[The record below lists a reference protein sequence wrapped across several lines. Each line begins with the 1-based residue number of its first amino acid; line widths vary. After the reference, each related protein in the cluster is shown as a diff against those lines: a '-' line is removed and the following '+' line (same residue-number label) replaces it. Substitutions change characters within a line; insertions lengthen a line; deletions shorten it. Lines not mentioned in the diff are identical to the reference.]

1 MAKKSF
7 RYQHIYSVVDGKAPS
22 ATTLLEGEIAVNAFA
37 DNEKLFIKNSS
48 GDVVD
53 FPRSY
58 SIKDI
63 DEDMEIIAAA
73 LNELNDRKAD
83 WVSAVTSGAVDDDSN
98 LEFYNRSGQTLF
110 EIEIPGGNGDELTIH
125 SGKDAQDKPIVS
137 TLIYLKD
144 VSSGETLPANVQKRY
159 RLVDANGDN
168 IVTASGDTS
177 DAIDIYKDSSV
188 VGAYIGTSGDSIESD
203 TGVVTK
209 LEVGDDWSGATS
221 GDKVTKADF
230 HFLNYIYFDGGF
242 SGATISGDGEYKLV
256 NVDLGQATAGVYG
269 SGVTMTED
277 GAVTG
282 VVDSA
287 SSVVVT
293 EYTDSGDSATTEEVL
308 TVGEDGFKV
317 EHIQEAIDAKADIWR
332 RLYHVTSGVARTD
345 LVESATTLE
354 YYNLSGD
361 TLFQIELPIDNELD
375 SGSTNPVQ
383 NSAIT
388 KYIHDDEL
396 VIASALADLNDRKLD
411 ASAYTDADVSK
422 FVTSGKTVEA
432 IPGDPSHSATTI
444 DFYNLSGDTL
454 FQIEMPE
461 GADVDMDFDS
471 GSTKALANS
480 AITVTL
486 EEMQKVTSAALN
498 DLNTRKLDIS
508 AHTLFDEQLFVANGE
523 FVESSTTAVFK
534 NLSGDTLFEIP
545 AGGGKCD
552 TDPELDSGS
561 TNPVAN
567 SAITL
572 ALEDKM
578 DKQDFMTQ
586 LYPQGSVYITYEY
599 KNPGEFLG
607 GEWELIGGEDA
618 DKNYYP
624 AFAISTDTAGTTID
638 ESLPNIKSGEFG
650 NDTGG
655 QGRGEVMSRGGAVN
669 AAAYTGSSVQ
679 YPAPQ
684 GTSTGPRTFTF
695 DASKGQTNAD
705 GTTYVPSTASTY
717 QNGAQVNVN
726 SIKLFFWKR
735 TDDAPVAMMLET
747 ITLEKVKDVLWEG
760 SATGGTIT
768 LTGGSM
774 ADYDAI
780 EFTVNNNSGVSG
792 LKDVFTFE
800 RDKVEDGLI
809 LPLSWD
815 ASVNRFLYLTG
826 VTETSFT
833 IISNLVA
840 LTMVRGVKYGYVSRT
855 DITTEINSGSTDDK
869 AASAK
874 AVYDAFAGIEF
885 INRAAQ
891 ISWNKGADQFTVDIT
906 CNADEVPL
914 GKGATNVQTE
924 GNIGFGYV
932 SGNITKLSDTK
943 YRFTGW
949 ANGYNC
955 NYLVINATFVKLP
968 RLYLNN

>member
-1 MAKKSF
+1 MAKKTF
-7 RYQHIYSVVDGKAPS
+7 RYQHIYSVVNDKAPS

-137 TLIYLKD
+137 TLIYIKD
-144 VSSGETLPANVQKRY
+144 VSSGETLPANVYKRF

-209 LEVGDDWSGATS
+209 LEVGDDWSGATT

-287 SSVVVT
+287 SSVVIT

-317 EHIQEAIDAKADIWR
+317 DHIQEAIDAKADIWR

-361 TLFQIELPIDNELD
+361 TLFQIELPIDDKLD

-388 KYIHDDEL
+388 KVIIDDEK
-396 VIASALADLNDRKLD
+396 VMAAALNDLNDRKLD
-411 ASAYTDADVSK
+411 ASAYTPTDVSK
-422 FVTSGKTVEA
+422 LVASANTVESA
-432 IPGDPSHSATTI
+432 DSATTI
-444 DFYNLSGDTL
+444 EFYNISGDTL
-454 FQIEMPE
+454 FDIELPAADVSKLVASGKTVASAESATTLEFYNISGDTLFDIELPIDDELNSGSTNPVQNSAITKVIIDNEKVMAAALNDLNDRKADWISAVTNGAVIETESASTMEFYNISGDTLFTMPFPE
-461 GADVDMDFDS
+461 GGDVDKDFDS

-498 DLNTRKLDIS
+498 DLNMRKLDIS
-508 AHTLFDEQLFVANGE
+508 AYTLGVDEQLFVTNGDVTVSDSGLTLE
-523 FVESSTTAVFK
+523 YG
-534 NLSGDTLFEIP
+534 NLSGDTVFEIDVP
-545 AGGGKCD
+545 
-552 TDPELDSGS
+552 TDDLIDETTSAS
-561 TNPVAN
+561 TNPVQTQAVFN
-567 SAITL
+567 AMDGL
-572 ALEDKM
+572 KM
-578 DKQDFMTQ
+578 KKVTQ
-586 LYPQGSVYITYEY
+586 SEY
-599 KNPGEFLG
+599 
-607 GEWELIGGEDA
+607 DA
-618 DKNYYP
+618 MEQ
-624 AFAISTDTAGTTID
+624 AGTLEMNTVYYIIE
-638 ESLPNIKSGEFG
+638 ES
-650 NDTGG
+650 
-655 QGRGEVMSRGGAVN
+655 
-669 AAAYTGSSVQ
+669 
-679 YPAPQ
+679 
-684 GTSTGPRTFTF
+684 
-695 DASKGQTNAD
+695 
-705 GTTYVPSTASTY
+705 
-717 QNGAQVNVN
+717 
-726 SIKLFFWKR
+726 
-735 TDDAPVAMMLET
+735 
-747 ITLEKVKDVLWEG
+747 
-760 SATGGTIT
+760 
-768 LTGGSM
+768 
-774 ADYDAI
+774 
-780 EFTVNNNSGVSG
+780 
-792 LKDVFTFE
+792 
-800 RDKVEDGLI
+800 
-809 LPLSWD
+809 
-815 ASVNRFLYLTG
+815 
-826 VTETSFT
+826 
-833 IISNLVA
+833 
-840 LTMVRGVKYGYVSRT
+840 
-855 DITTEINSGSTDDK
+855 
-869 AASAK
+869 
-874 AVYDAFAGIEF
+874 
-885 INRAAQ
+885 
-891 ISWNKGADQFTVDIT
+891 
-906 CNADEVPL
+906 
-914 GKGATNVQTE
+914 
-924 GNIGFGYV
+924 
-932 SGNITKLSDTK
+932 
-943 YRFTGW
+943 
-949 ANGYNC
+949 
-955 NYLVINATFVKLP
+955 
-968 RLYLNN
+968 